1 MTTRKSNN
9 RKQSNNTRVNN
20 AAKTA
25 KQSVHTWNATARAFQ
40 ESKARALG
48 RELLAAMNTL
58 GVHVTT
64 LSSLKAADFFTAWW
78 GGLKDQA
85 GNPQMFRSIS
95 HKVTV
100 DGNDLTL
107 YTLEEGGLYK
117 AVRVYEKR
125 TLLSETEKA
134 FDRKVNLAPTTDVVV
149 DGLKQCAMSTTW
161 VAKVEKAAAKAASIT
176 EGYVN
181 IGTSQQPDWC
191 HVAKSN
197 GVWSF
202 TGLEEKSSK
211 KGSKKSTKKSL
222 KKAA

>member
-9 RKQSNNTRVNN
+9 NRKQSATTRVNQ

-40 ESKARALG
+40 EPKSKALG

-58 GVHVTT
+58 GVHVTS

-78 GGLKDQA
+78 GGLKDSN
-85 GNPQMFRSIS
+85 GNPQMLRSVS

-100 DGNDLTL
+100 DGRELTL
-107 YTLEEGGLYK
+107 YTLEESGLYK

-125 TLLSETEKA
+125 TILSETEKA
-134 FDRKVNLAPTTDVVV
+134 FDKKSNVAPTTDVVV

-161 VAKVEKAAAKAASIT
+161 MEKAEKADRKAQSMT

-181 IGTSQQPDWC
+181 LGTTQTPNWQR
-191 HVAKSN
+191 VAKSDK
-197 GVWSF
+197 GTWGIVV
-202 TGLEEKSSK
+202 TAKGK
-211 KGSKKSTKKSL
+211 KTSTKSARKV
-222 KKAA
+222 A